1 MSDLNSV
8 ILEGIVYTKPQVDET
23 GRVTFQM
30 TSRKDTD
37 EVILRESFYIEVN
50 GDRAQYFLKAFKN
63 DMRLRI
69 VGWLKSVNGYP
80 FIVADHI
87 EYMKEKKDA

>member
-1 MSDLNSV
+1 MSDINSV

-30 TSRKDTD
+30 ISRKDTD
-37 EVILRESFYIEVN
+37 EGILMGSFYIEVN

-63 DMRLRI
+63 DMRLRV

-87 EYMKEKKDA
+87 KYMKDK